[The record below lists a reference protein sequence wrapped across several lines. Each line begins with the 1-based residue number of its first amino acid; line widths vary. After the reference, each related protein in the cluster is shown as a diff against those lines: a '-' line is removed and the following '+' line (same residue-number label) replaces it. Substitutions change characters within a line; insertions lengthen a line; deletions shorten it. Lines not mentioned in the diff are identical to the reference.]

1 MLDKKIVNMVEHY
14 LKLYPYMEQEIRELQ
29 EDIEKPSNSKDVNSF
44 IQSKNKVNR
53 MVENQAINN
62 VQISEK
68 ISKCRK
74 WQEIIE
80 EVIEKYKVS
89 QVDRYLYMKLKY
101 FKKYSINAIE
111 TELTYGKT
119 MQDRLRQDVVDY
131 LALFAVKEK
140 LIKL

>member
-1 MLDKKIVNMVEHY
+1 MLDKKIVNVVEHY
-14 LKLYPYMEQEIRELQ
+14 LKLFPYIEQEIRELQ
-29 EDIEKPSNSKDVNSF
+29 EDIEMPIHRDVNSF
-44 IQSKNKVNR
+44 IQSKNKVSR

-80 EVIEKYKVS
+80 EVIERYRKN

-111 TELTYGKT
+111 TELTFGKT

-131 LALFAVKEK
+131 LALFAVKEN